1 MRLRFDNCTPGTI
14 ARRVAALTLA
24 ALFSLGSACTV
35 MPQSRVALGSLP
47 SNVSLHRVTPALLQQ
62 LSAETMSRKFGCR
75 VGFCPDSWDYR
86 VGPGDVLSILVWDHP
101 QMNMPAGPNRSP
113 AEVGNRIHG
122 DGTIFYPHIG
132 TAMVSGKTVSQIREL
147 ITMGLKKV
155 IPKPQVDVSIAS
167 FRENNHVYVLGE
179 VPKPGKLPLKMSR
192 LSLTDAL
199 AQSGGVD
206 EPTANA
212 RGIFVF
218 RSKDSGDGTD
228 VFQLDAQSPTA
239 FLWGTQFNLQAQDV
253 VYVTAAPAT
262 RWNRIISKLIPSL
275 SAFNTLLL
283 LEDRM

>member
-1 MRLRFDNCTPGTI
+1 MTVRFVGWKWGAL
-14 ARRVAALTLA
+14 ARRLAPLGVAAIL
-24 ALFSLGSACTV
+24 SLGSACTV
-35 MPQSRVALGSLP
+35 MPQSRLSLGSLP
-47 SNVSLHRVTPALLQQ
+47 ANVSLHRITPSLLTQ
-62 LSAETMSRKFGCR
+62 LSTETRSRKFGCR

-101 QMNMPAGPNRSP
+101 QLNMPAGPNRTA
-113 AEVGNRIHG
+113 AEVGNRVHG

-132 TAMVSGKTVSQIREL
+132 TAMVSGKTVAQIREV
-147 ITMGLKKV
+147 ITMGLKRV
-155 IPKPQVDVSIAS
+155 IPEPQVDVTIAR

-179 VPKPGKLPLKMSR
+179 VPKPGKLPLEMSR

-206 EPTANA
+206 EPYANA